1 MIAVASLI
9 VLIAVIAFSAV
20 TKKNAG
26 VVGLVAAYIFS
37 IAAAKCGT
45 EINVSKVVTGNW
57 PTSVFFIVLA
67 TTFLFGIATLNGTT
81 QALSKNI
88 VCLARGNAKILPV
101 IFFLFG
107 AIISAAGAGGLIVA
121 VIMPIALFVAVE
133 NGISVL
139 MMSLVTMGGIMVGG
153 LSPLAINGIVAQQL
167 SVENNIIGESLSGY
181 LPLWGAYAT
190 AMTLFSIG
198 AYFLLGGLHPKKME
212 NAATPHFT
220 GFDKNQTLT
229 LAAIL
234 VVLIGVIFFGQ
245 NIGLISFACAGVLL
259 MLGAVDQKK
268 AIAAIPWSTI
278 ILICGMSVLICGM
291 SVLISVVNTYGGI
304 AFLSDGL
311 ENIIGERTAQPI
323 MMVLG
328 GLMGAVSSGT
338 GVVMPTLI
346 PLSAE
351 LSQTLGISSI
361 SIVIGVIVGTN
372 GVVISPLSTVGG
384 ICVGCA
390 PESVDKDKLYNQL
403 LLAAVSFI
411 VMSVVLSF
419 IGVFRIFG

>member
-107 AIISAAGAGGLIVA
+107 AIISAAGGLIVA

-268 AIAAIPWSTI
+268 AIAAVPWSTI

-291 SVLISVVNTYGGI
+291 SVLISVVNTCGGI

>member
-1 MIAVASLI
+1 MENLRTDIANQQEYLDHSIWINMSPYDVCEARADLFVSTGYQIMPGMEYQNRDNTDTILQAYQSL
-9 VLIAVIAFSAV
+9 LTSSAV
-20 TKKNAG
+20 LEDVAKQVKTEPRYLEE
-26 VVGLVAAYIFS
+26 LV
-37 IAAAKCGT
+37 
-45 EINVSKVVTGNW
+45 EVT
-57 PTSVFFIVLA
+57 
-67 TTFLFGIATLNGTT
+67 
-81 QALSKNI
+81 
-88 VCLARGNAKILPV
+88 
-101 IFFLFG
+101 
-107 AIISAAGAGGLIVA
+107 
-121 VIMPIALFVAVE
+121 
-133 NGISVL
+133 
-139 MMSLVTMGGIMVGG
+139 
-153 LSPLAINGIVAQQL
+153 
-167 SVENNIIGESLSGY
+167 IGESLSGY

-278 ILICGMSVLICGM
+278 ILICGMSVLI
-291 SVLISVVNTYGGI
+291 SVVNTCGGI

-351 LSQTLGISSI
+351 LSQTLGISSM

-372 GVVISPLSTVGG
+372 GIVISPLSTVGG

-403 LLAAVSFI
+403 LLAAISFI

>member
-37 IAAAKCGT
+37 IVAAKCGT

-133 NGISVL
+133 NRISVL

-268 AIAAIPWSTI
+268 AIAAVPWSTI
-278 ILICGMSVLICGM
+278 ILICGMSVLI
-291 SVLISVVNTYGGI
+291 SVVNTCGGI

-351 LSQTLGISSI
+351 LSQTLGISSM

-403 LLAAVSFI
+403 LLAAISFI

>member
-133 NGISVL
+133 NRISVL

-291 SVLISVVNTYGGI
+291 SVLISVVNTCGGI

>member
-9 VLIAVIAFSAV
+9 VLVAVIALSAV

-26 VVGLVAAYIFS
+26 IIGLVAAYLFALVAS
-37 IAAAKCGT
+37 ACGT
-45 EINVSKVVTGNW
+45 SINVSKVVTSNW
-57 PTSVFFIVLA
+57 PMSVFFIVLA

-88 VCLARGNAKILPV
+88 VCLARGNAKILPL
-101 IFFLFG
+101 IFFVFG
-107 AIISAAGAGGLIVA
+107 ALISAAGAGGLIVA
-121 VIMPIALFVAVE
+121 VIMPIALFVAME
-133 NGISVL
+133 NGISIL

-167 SVENNIIGESLSGY
+167 SVENGIIAESLSGY
-181 LPLWGAYAT
+181 LPLWGAYAA
-190 AMTLFSIG
+190 AMTVFSL
-198 AYFLLGGLHPKKME
+198 AVYFLLGGLKPKKVE
-212 NAATPHFT
+212 AAEKPHFV
-220 GFDKNQTLT
+220 GLDRNQTLT
-229 LAAIL
+229 LLAIL
-234 VVLIGVIFFGQ
+234 VVLVGVIFFGQ

-259 MLGAVDQKK
+259 LVGAVDQKK
-268 AIAAIPWSTI
+268 AIAAIPWGTI
-278 ILICGMSVLICGM
+278 LLICGM
-291 SVLISVVNTYGGI
+291 SVLISVVNDCGGI
-304 AFLSDGL
+304 DLLAGKL
-311 ENIIGERTAQPI
+311 ENIIGEKSAQPV

-346 PLSAE
+346 PLAAE
-351 LSQTLGISSI
+351 LSGTLNISAMSL
-361 SIVIGVIVGTN
+361 VIGVIVGTN

-403 LLAAVSFI
+403 LLAAVGFI
-411 VMSVVLSF
+411 VMSVIFSL
-419 IGVFRIFG
+419 IGVFKIFG

>member
-291 SVLISVVNTYGGI
+291 SVLISVVNTCGGI

-351 LSQTLGISSI
+351 LSQTLGISSM

-372 GVVISPLSTVGG
+372 GIVISPLSTVGG

-403 LLAAVSFI
+403 LLAAISFI

>member
-9 VLIAVIAFSAV
+9 VLVAVIALSAV

-26 VVGLVAAYIFS
+26 IIGLVAAYLFALVAS
-37 IAAAKCGT
+37 ACGT
-45 EINVSKVVTGNW
+45 SINVSKVVTSNW
-57 PTSVFFIVLA
+57 PMSVFFIVLA

-88 VCLARGNAKILPV
+88 VCLARGNAKILPL
-101 IFFLFG
+101 IFFVFG
-107 AIISAAGAGGLIVA
+107 ALISAAGAGGLIVA
-121 VIMPIALFVAVE
+121 VIMPIALFVAME
-133 NGISVL
+133 NGISIL

-167 SVENNIIGESLSGY
+167 SVENGIIAESLSGY
-181 LPLWGAYAT
+181 LPLWGAFAA
-190 AMTLFSIG
+190 AMTVFSLA
-198 AYFLLGGLHPKKME
+198 AYFLLGGLKPKKME
-212 NAATPHFT
+212 AAEKPHFV
-220 GFDKNQTLT
+220 GLDRNQTLT
-229 LAAIL
+229 LLAIL
-234 VVLIGVIFFGQ
+234 VVLVGVIFFGQ

-259 MLGAVDQKK
+259 LVGAVDQKK
-268 AIAAIPWSTI
+268 AIAAIPWGTI
-278 ILICGMSVLICGM
+278 LLICGM
-291 SVLISVVNTYGGI
+291 SVLISVVNDCGGI
-304 AFLSDGL
+304 DLLAGKL
-311 ENIIGERTAQPI
+311 ENIIGEKSAQPV

-346 PLSAE
+346 PLAAE
-351 LSQTLGISSI
+351 LSGTLNISAMSL
-361 SIVIGVIVGTN
+361 VIGVIVGTN

-403 LLAAVSFI
+403 LLAAVGFI
-411 VMSVVLSF
+411 VMSVIFSL
-419 IGVFRIFG
+419 IGVFKIFG

>member
-1 MIAVASLI
+1 MNSAIAIASLV
-9 VLIAVIAFSAV
+9 VLVAVIAISAI

-26 VVGLVAAYIFS
+26 VIGLVAAYILALVAS
-37 IAAAKCGT
+37 ANGVD
-45 EINVSKVVTGNW
+45 INVSKIVTSNW

-67 TTFLFGIATLNGTT
+67 TTFLFGIATINGTT
-81 QALSKNI
+81 QALSRNI
-88 VCLARGNAKILPV
+88 VCLARGNAKLLPI
-101 IFFLFG
+101 IFFIFG

-167 SVENNIIGESLSGY
+167 SVENGVIAEGLSGY
-181 LPLWGAYAT
+181 MPLWGAYAA
-190 AMTLFSIG
+190 AMGVFSIA
-198 AYFLLGGLHPKKME
+198 AYFILGGLKPKAV
-212 NAATPHFT
+212 NAEQPHFV
-220 GFDKNQTLT
+220 GFDRNQTMT
-229 LAAIL
+229 LIAII
-234 VVLIGVIFFGQ
+234 VVLVGVIFFGQ
-245 NIGLISFACAGVLL
+245 NIGLISFACAGLLL

-278 ILICGMSVLICGM
+278 ILICGMSVLI
-291 SVLISVVNTYGGI
+291 SVVNKCGGI
-304 AFLSDGL
+304 DFLSEKL
-311 ENIIGERTAQPI
+311 EGVMTEKSAQPI
-323 MMVLG
+323 MVVLG

-346 PLSAE
+346 PLATE
-351 LSQTLGISSI
+351 LSGTLGMSALSL
-361 SIVIGVIVGTN
+361 VIGVIVGTN

-390 PESVDKDKLYNQL
+390 PESVNKDKLYNQL
-403 LLAAVSFI
+403 LLSAVLFI
-411 VMSVVLSF
+411 VLSTAASAIGLF
-419 IGVFRIFG
+419 GVFG

>member
-291 SVLISVVNTYGGI
+291 SVLISVVNTCGGI

-328 GLMGAVSSGT
+328 GLMGTVSSGT

>member
-1 MIAVASLI
+1 MNSAIAIASLV
-9 VLIAVIAFSAV
+9 VLVAVIAISAI

-26 VVGLVAAYIFS
+26 VIGLVAAYILALVAS
-37 IAAAKCGT
+37 ANGVD
-45 EINVSKVVTGNW
+45 INVSKIVTSNW

-67 TTFLFGIATLNGTT
+67 TTFLFGIATINGTT
-81 QALSKNI
+81 QALSRNI
-88 VCLARGNAKILPV
+88 VCLARGNAKLLPI
-101 IFFLFG
+101 IFFIFG

-167 SVENNIIGESLSGY
+167 SVENGVIAEGLSGY
-181 LPLWGAYAT
+181 MPLWGAYAA
-190 AMTLFSIG
+190 AMGVFSIA
-198 AYFLLGGLHPKKME
+198 AYFILGGLKPKAV
-212 NAATPHFT
+212 NAEQPHFV
-220 GFDKNQTLT
+220 GFDRNQTMT
-229 LAAIL
+229 LIAII
-234 VVLIGVIFFGQ
+234 VVLVGVIFFGQ
-245 NIGLISFACAGVLL
+245 NIGLISFACAGLLL

-278 ILICGMSVLICGM
+278 ILICGMSVLI
-291 SVLISVVNTYGGI
+291 SVVNKCGGI
-304 AFLSDGL
+304 DFLSEKL
-311 ENIIGERTAQPI
+311 EGVMTEKSAQPI
-323 MMVLG
+323 MVVLG

-346 PLSAE
+346 PLATE
-351 LSQTLGISSI
+351 LSGTLGMSALSL
-361 SIVIGVIVGTN
+361 VIGVIVGTN

-390 PESVDKDKLYNQL
+390 HESVNKD
-403 LLAAVSFI
+403 
-411 VMSVVLSF
+411 
-419 IGVFRIFG
+419 

>member
-37 IAAAKCGT
+37 IVAAKCGT

-107 AIISAAGAGGLIVA
+107 AIISAAGAGGLI
-121 VIMPIALFVAVE
+121 
-133 NGISVL
+133 
-139 MMSLVTMGGIMVGG
+139 MSLVTMGGIMVGG

-190 AMTLFSIG
+190 AMPLFSIG

-268 AIAAIPWSTI
+268 AIAAVPWSTI
-278 ILICGMSVLICGM
+278 ILICGMSVLI
-291 SVLISVVNTYGGI
+291 SVVNTCGGI
-304 AFLSDGL
+304 TFLSDGL

-351 LSQTLGISSI
+351 LSQTLGISSM

>member
-1 MIAVASLI
+1 MNSAVAIASLV
-9 VLIAVIAFSAV
+9 VLVAVIAISAI

-26 VVGLVAAYIFS
+26 VIGLVAAYILALVAS
-37 IAAAKCGT
+37 ANGVD
-45 EINVSKVVTGNW
+45 INVSKIVTSNW

-67 TTFLFGIATLNGTT
+67 TTFLFGIATINGTT
-81 QALSKNI
+81 QALSRNI
-88 VCLARGNAKILPV
+88 VCLARGNAKLLPI
-101 IFFLFG
+101 IFFIFG

-167 SVENNIIGESLSGY
+167 SVENGVIAEGLSGY
-181 LPLWGAYAT
+181 MPLWGAYAA
-190 AMTLFSIG
+190 AMGVFSIA
-198 AYFLLGGLHPKKME
+198 AYFILGGLKPKVV
-212 NAATPHFT
+212 NAEKPHFV
-220 GFDKNQTLT
+220 GFDRNQTMT
-229 LAAIL
+229 LIAII
-234 VVLIGVIFFGQ
+234 VVLVGVIFFGQ
-245 NIGLISFACAGVLL
+245 NIGLISFACAGLLL

-278 ILICGMSVLICGM
+278 ILICGMSVLI
-291 SVLISVVNTYGGI
+291 SVVNKCGGI
-304 AFLSDGL
+304 DFLSEKL
-311 ENIIGERTAQPI
+311 EGVMTEKSAQPI
-323 MMVLG
+323 MVVLG

-346 PLSAE
+346 PLATE
-351 LSQTLGISSI
+351 LSGTLGMSALSL
-361 SIVIGVIVGTN
+361 VIGVIVGTN

-390 PESVDKDKLYNQL
+390 PESVNKDKLYNQL
-403 LLAAVSFI
+403 LLSAVLFI
-411 VMSVVLSF
+411 VLSTAASAIGLF
-419 IGVFRIFG
+419 GVFG